1 MIGYLLDTNVPSE
14 LMRKTASERVVNW
27 LQRHEQD
34 AFLSTVTLGEI
45 RNGIALTNDDRKR
58 DILDLWLRGR
68 IYPTFANRIL
78 PVTAPIAERWG
89 ELQAQRQRAGV
100 ILGVPDGLIAATA
113 IEHGLTLVTRNVRD
127 FQNLGL
133 PAIVNPWE

>member
-89 ELQAQRQRAGV
+89 EVQAQRQRAGV

>member
-1 MIGYLLDTNVPSE
+1 MIGYLLDTNVPSQ

-89 ELQAQRQRAGV
+89 EVQAQRQRAGV

>member
-100 ILGVPDGLIAATA
+100 ILSVPDGLIAATA

>member
-1 MIGYLLDTNVPSE
+1 MGYLLDTNVPSE

-89 ELQAQRQRAGV
+89 EVQAQRQRAGV